1 MPGGALVTHLLY
13 AEEAAPTGR
22 SHRARPLL
30 RVRSVERRSNVL
42 DLVAEFIEVTPD
54 DPADVT
60 RP

>member
-1 MPGGALVTHLLY
+1 MY

-30 RVRSVERRSNVL
+30 RGRNVERRSNVL